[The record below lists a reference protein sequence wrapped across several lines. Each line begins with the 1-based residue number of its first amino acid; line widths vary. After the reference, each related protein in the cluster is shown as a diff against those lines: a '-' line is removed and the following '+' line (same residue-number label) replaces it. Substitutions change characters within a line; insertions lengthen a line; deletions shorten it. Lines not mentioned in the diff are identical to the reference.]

1 LAVSHAQGL
10 WQKANIQE
18 QEDGGGKNRLKSV
31 DYIKGNLLLEYGS
44 TPPFIFSLL
53 NLRFCVV

>member
-31 DYIKGNLLLEYGS
+31 DYIKGNLLLEYG
-44 TPPFIFSLL
+44 
-53 NLRFCVV
+53 

>member
-1 LAVSHAQGL
+1 MRSTKKASRPLAVSHAQGL

-31 DYIKGNLLLEYGS
+31 DYIKGNLLLEYG
-44 TPPFIFSLL
+44 
-53 NLRFCVV
+53 